1 MGTSGRTATATS
13 TSHATARIGATDAGT
28 KSAGATS
35 GLLSLSEPLL
45 TPPPKLRDNGAGSGP
60 APQNLLCSISI
71 NAAPNASVPT
81 TGTTIG
87 ISTLYPS
94 PSKITIEVLEE
105 GKLAGPPGFYVSVGG
120 TMPPPPGA
128 AEPEPAAEA
137 AGADTD
143 AVPAGVTFF
152 FDGEPMAGK
161 ADKIEAMFAA
171 DAQLSFIGAYAPPM
185 PPPGFLDLEHI
196 KVSAGGLPPPLLRAS
211 TAP

>member
-1 MGTSGRTATATS
+1 MQLMGHSIAPSRW
-13 TSHATARIGATDAGT
+13 R
-28 KSAGATS
+28 
-35 GLLSLSEPLL
+35 
-45 TPPPKLRDNGAGSGP
+45 PPPTILSQC
-60 APQNLLCSISI
+60 APWAAQHSSSATCVRVGCSYTDGKVTAWAQDYDGELLASARALE
-71 NAAPNASVPT
+71 AAA
-81 TGTTIG
+81 
-87 ISTLYPS
+87 
-94 PSKITIEVLEE
+94 K
-105 GKLAGPPGFYVSVGG
+105 
-120 TMPPPPGA
+120 A
-128 AEPEPAAEA
+128 AAA
-137 AGADTD
+137 AGADTE